1 MTSGNNRGRVTGLVF
16 NPWNLLLI
24 VPFVVLLT
32 PIYNSTSPEL
42 FGMPFFYWFQFLI
55 IGVGV
60 LCTITVYRMTRGV
73 PVDPAPG
80 VEPDVDTLDER
91 RLDERRLDE
100 RRLDEEKP
108 AETEPAETDSAET
121 ESAEE
126 KPAEADPAET
136 DPAETES
143 AEADPAETESAET
156 ESAEEKPAEGRD
168 V

>member
-32 PIYNSTSPEL
+32 PIYNSTSPGL

-60 LCTITVYRMTRGV
+60 LSTITVYRMTRGV

-80 VEPDVDTLDER
+80 VEPDVDALDER
-91 RLDERRLDE
+91 RLDDE
-100 RRLDEEKP
+100 KPAATEPAETEPAEEKPAETESAEAEP
-108 AETEPAETDSAET
+108 AETEPAETEPAGT
-121 ESAEE
+121 E
-126 KPAEADPAET
+126 PAK
-136 DPAETES
+136 TES
-143 AEADPAETESAET
+143 AEAGSAKTESADA
-156 ESAEEKPAEGRD
+156 ESAEEKPAEGKD